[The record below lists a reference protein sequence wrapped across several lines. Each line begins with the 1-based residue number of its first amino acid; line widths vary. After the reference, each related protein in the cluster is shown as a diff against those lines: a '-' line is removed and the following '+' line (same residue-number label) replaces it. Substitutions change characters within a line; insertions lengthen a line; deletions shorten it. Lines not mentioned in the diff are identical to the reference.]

1 MRNGIETY
9 LDQLKRALSGCDPA
23 TVQDALS
30 DAEEHLRTAM
40 EQSLRSK
47 PELAKDEVLAD
58 IIREYG
64 TPEEIA
70 TAYETIEARL
80 VPPLAPVERADDR
93 SAARK
98 FFGVFIDPRA
108 YASLLYMF
116 FSLASGIIYFTWAVT
131 GLSLSAGFAVL
142 IIGVP
147 FFALFL
153 LSIQGIALVE
163 GRIVE
168 ALLGIRMPRRPLF
181 SKSHL
186 GFWNRLKA
194 LFKDKRS
201 WTTIVYMIAMLPL
214 GIIYFT
220 LFVTLLSVGLA
231 LIAQPI
237 LENVFDLPLFEVDNV
252 GYYVPNWM
260 MPFVVLLGFFWMLG
274 SMHFAKVFGR
284 FHGIF
289 AKSLLVKE

>member
-1 MRNGIETY
+1 MHNGIEDY
-9 LDQLKRALSGCDPA
+9 LSQLKQALSGCDPA

-40 EQSLRSK
+40 EQALRGQ
-47 PELAKDEVLAD
+47 PDLPKDEALQK
-58 IIREYG
+58 IIGDYG

-70 TAYETIEARL
+70 SAYETIEARL
-80 VPPLAPVERADDR
+80 APPFAPTVQVDDR

-98 FFGVFIDPRA
+98 FFGVLIEPRA
-108 YASLLYMF
+108 YASLLFMF
-116 FSLASGIIYFTWAVT
+116 FSLATGIVYFTWAVT
-131 GLSLSAGFAVL
+131 GLSLCAGFAVL
-142 IIGVP
+142 IIGLP

-168 ALLGIRMPRRPLF
+168 ALLGVRMPRRPLF

-186 GFWNRLKA
+186 GFWNRFKA

-201 WTTIVYMIAMLPL
+201 WTTIIYMIAMLPL
-214 GIIYFT
+214 GIFYFT
-220 LFVTLLSVGLA
+220 LFVTLIATGLA

-237 LENVFDLPLFEVDNV
+237 TENVFDIPLFETNDV
-252 GYYVPNWM
+252 GYYLPNWT
-260 MPFVVLLGFFWMLG
+260 MPFVVLLGFLWILG
-274 SMHFAKVFGR
+274 AMHFAKLVGR
-284 FHGIF
+284 VHGGF

>member
-1 MRNGIETY
+1 MNNGIEKY
-9 LDQLKRALSGCDPA
+9 LTELKQALSGCDPA
-23 TVQDALS
+23 TVRDALS
-30 DAEEHLRTAM
+30 DAEEHLRTALG
-40 EQSLRSK
+40 QALRGH
-47 PELAKDEVLAD
+47 PDVPREEVERN
-58 IIREYG
+58 IIEEYG
-64 TPEEIA
+64 TPGEIA
-70 TAYETIEARL
+70 TAYETIEARW
-80 VPPLAPVERADDR
+80 VPPLAPSRQADNR

-108 YASLLYMF
+108 YASLLYMIF
-116 FSLASGIIYFTWAVT
+116 ALATGIFYFTWAVT

-142 IIGVP
+142 IFGVP

-168 ALLGIRMPRRPLF
+168 ALLGMRMPRRPLF
-181 SKSHL
+181 SKHHL
-186 GFWNRLKA
+186 GFWARFKA

-201 WTTIVYMIAMLPL
+201 WTPMLYMIAMLPL

-220 LFVTLLSVGLA
+220 LFITMISIGLG

-237 LENVFDLPLFEVDNV
+237 LENVFDIPLFEYDGV

-260 MPFVVLLGFFWMLG
+260 MPFVVLFGFLWILIT
-274 SMHFAKVFGR
+274 MHFAKLLGR
-284 FHGIF
+284 IHGVF
-289 AKSLLVKE
+289 AKALLVKE

>member
-1 MRNGIETY
+1 MNNGIEDY
-9 LDQLKRALSGCDPA
+9 LKQLKQALSGCDPA

-30 DAEEHLRTAM
+30 DAEEHLRTALD
-40 EQSLRSK
+40 QALHGQ
-47 PELAKDEVLAD
+47 PD
-58 IIREYG
+58 IPKEEALQRIIGEYG
-64 TPEEIA
+64 TPEETA
-70 TAYETIEARL
+70 AAYEALEARM
-80 VPPLAPVERADDR
+80 VPPLAPIKQEDDR
-93 SAARK
+93 SAVRK

-116 FSLASGIIYFTWAVT
+116 FALAIGIVYFTWAVT
-131 GLSLSAGFAVL
+131 GLSLSAGFAVM
-142 IIGVP
+142 IFGVP

-181 SKSHL
+181 SKRHL
-186 GFWNRLKA
+186 GFWQRFKA

-220 LFVTLLSVGLA
+220 LFITLISVGLA

-237 LENVFDLPLFEVDNV
+237 MENVFDIPLFETSSAS
-252 GYYVPNWM
+252 YYVPNWT
-260 MPFVVLLGFFWMLG
+260 MPFVVLIGVLWILLT
-274 SMHFAKVFGR
+274 MHFAKVLGR
-284 FHGIF
+284 IHGAF
-289 AKSLLVKE
+289 AKALLVKE

>member
-1 MRNGIETY
+1 MNNGIETY
-9 LDQLKRALSGCDPA
+9 LVRLKQALAGCDPA

-30 DAEEHLRTAM
+30 DAEEHLRTALD
-40 EQSLRSK
+40 QAVRSQ
-47 PELAKDEVLAD
+47 PDLPRDEVERN
-58 IIREYG
+58 IIAEYG

-70 TAYETIEARL
+70 AAYQTIEARL
-80 VPPLAPVERADDR
+80 APPLAPLRREDDR

-98 FFGVFIDPRA
+98 FFGVLIDPRA
-108 YASLLYMF
+108 YASLLYMIF
-116 FSLASGIIYFTWAVT
+116 TLASGIVYFTWAVT

-181 SKSHL
+181 TKHHL
-186 GFWNRLKA
+186 GFWDRFKA

-201 WTTIVYMIAMLPL
+201 WTPIVYMIAMLPL

-220 LFVTLLSVGLA
+220 LFITLISVGLA
-231 LIAQPI
+231 LIAQPV
-237 LENVFDLPLFEVDNV
+237 LENVFDIPLFEYDNV

-260 MPFVVLLGFFWMLG
+260 MPFVVILGFFWILLT
-274 SMHFAKVFGR
+274 MHFAKLLGWI
-284 FHGIF
+284 HGGF
-289 AKSLLVKE
+289 AKALLVKE

>member
-1 MRNGIETY
+1 MHNGIETY

-40 EQSLRSK
+40 EQSLRNR
-47 PELAKDEVLAD
+47 PDVAKDQALQT
-58 IIREYG
+58 IIEQYG
-64 TPEEIA
+64 APEEIA
-70 TAYETIEARL
+70 SAYETIEARL
-80 VPPLAPVERADDR
+80 VPSMAPIQQPDDR
-93 SAARK
+93 SPARK
-98 FFGVFIDPRA
+98 FFGVFVDPRA
-108 YASLLYMF
+108 YASVLYMIF
-116 FSLASGIIYFTWAVT
+116 ALATGIVYFTWAVT
-131 GLSLSAGFAVL
+131 GLSLSAGFAIL

-168 ALLGIRMPRRPLF
+168 ALLGIRMPRRPIF

-201 WTTIVYMIAMLPL
+201 WTTIIYMIVMLPL

-220 LFVTLLSVGLA
+220 LFVTLLSVGLG
-231 LIAQPI
+231 LIGQPI
-237 LENVFDLPLFEVDNV
+237 LENVFDIPLVEYDGV
-252 GYYVPNWM
+252 GYYVPNWF
-260 MPFVVLLGFFWMLG
+260 MPVVVLFGFLWILL
-274 SMHFAKVFGR
+274 SMHFAKGLGR
-284 FHGIF
+284 IHGAF
-289 AKSLLVKE
+289 AKALLVKE

>member
-1 MRNGIETY
+1 MKNGIDEY
-9 LDQLKRALSGCDPA
+9 LEKLKQALSACDPA

-30 DAEEHLRTAM
+30 DAEEHLRTALD
-40 EQSLRSK
+40 QALRAQPDLPK
-47 PELAKDEVLAD
+47 EEALRGVIA
-58 IIREYG
+58 EYG
-64 TPEEIA
+64 TPNETA
-70 TAYETIEARL
+70 AAYEAMESRL
-80 VPPLAPVERADDR
+80 APPLAPVRQAEGR
-93 SAARK
+93 SAAGK

-116 FSLASGIIYFTWAVT
+116 FALATGIIYFTWAVT

-142 IIGVP
+142 IFGLP

-168 ALLGIRMPRRPLF
+168 ALLGVRMPRRPIF
-181 SKSHL
+181 SKRHL

-201 WTTIVYMIAMLPL
+201 WTTIFYMIAMLPL
-214 GIIYFT
+214 GVIYFT
-220 LFVTLLSVGLA
+220 LFVTLLSVGLG

-237 LENVFDLPLFEVDNV
+237 LENVFDLPLFETESAA
-252 GYYVPNWM
+252 YYVPNWT
-260 MPFVVLLGFFWMLG
+260 MPFVVLFGLFWILLT
-274 SMHFAKVFGR
+274 MHFAKLLGR
-284 FHGIF
+284 LHAAF
-289 AKSLLVKE
+289 AKALLVKE